1 MCLIYLMT
9 VVRLNSP
16 NNSHLQQYILL
27 QARCEF
33 EGCRAYLVDP
43 AGHDT
48 CRVHSFCAQRTAD
61 GAIAWHPDECEVCY
75 RLWASI
81 SSDQVILI
89 NTNNDTLFT
98 HSVLKVKELLLDNLF
113 LVRIIAFI
121 NSINSVFQ

>member
-1 MCLIYLMT
+1 MTFLIIIYFYYNSSAAQHRSYSMCLIYLMT

-16 NNSHLQQYILL
+16 NNSHFQQYILL

-61 GAIAWHPDECEVCY
+61 GTIAWHPDECEVCY
-75 RLWASI
+75 RLWSSV
-81 SSDQVILI
+81 SSDQVILKT
-89 NTNNDTLFT
+89 TNNYKINYSSLFE
-98 HSVLKVKELLLDNLF
+98 V
-113 LVRIIAFI
+113 I
-121 NSINSVFQ
+121 